1 MRSNPNHDDIQLFY
15 HTECVVDDMTHARYF
30 NSKKAP
36 DVSVHEFKIVKN
48 PKNLHIFN
56 TFILFYRVV

>member
-48 PKNLHIFN
+48 LENLVTLKN
-56 TFILFYRVV
+56 FIIFYRVV